1 MSTKIKLGNEEYELE
16 EVKDEIKSNLAT
28 LEFVSNQIKELQ
40 NMQAILQRAK
50 ISYINDLKKEMI
62 AKKSG
67 FILDTD

>member
-1 MSTKIKLGNEEYELE
+1 MSTKIKLGDEEYELE
-16 EVKDEIKSNLAT
+16 ELKDEIKSNLAT
-28 LEFVSNQIKELQ
+28 LEFVSNRIKELQ

>member
-1 MSTKIKLGNEEYELE
+1 MSTKIKLGDEEYELE

-28 LEFVSNQIKELQ
+28 LEFVSNRIKELQ

-50 ISYINDLKKEMI
+50 ISYMNDLKKEMI

>member
-28 LEFVSNQIKELQ
+28 LEFVSNRIKELQ
-40 NMQAILQRAK
+40 NMQAILQKAK
-50 ISYINDLKKEMI
+50 ISYMNDLKKEMI

>member
-1 MSTKIKLGNEEYELE
+1 MSTKIRLDNEEYELE
-16 EVKDEIKSNLAT
+16 EIKDEIKSNLAT

-50 ISYINDLKKEMI
+50 ISYMNDLKKEMI